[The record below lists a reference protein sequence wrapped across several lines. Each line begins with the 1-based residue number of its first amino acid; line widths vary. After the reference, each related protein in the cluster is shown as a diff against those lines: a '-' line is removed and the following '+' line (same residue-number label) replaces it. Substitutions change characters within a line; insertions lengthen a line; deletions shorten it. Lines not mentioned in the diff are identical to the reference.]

1 MNNILPHVVMWSNM
15 LMLQRL
21 SIVYGVC
28 VLKRKVVSNKMCT
41 FCYHQRSTPEPSRC
55 KGKGGDVC
63 VCVCMH
69 GRWAHVVLL
78 AWRSGH
84 VKPTPALC
92 VCSCMG
98 LVISVSQTLC
108 QLPQTAHNLYNYVH
122 VYAAAVYW
130 CTADW
135 LHGDG

>member
-21 SIVYGVC
+21 HCVWCVC

-41 FCYHQRSTPEPSRC
+41 FCYHQRSTLEPSRC

-63 VCVCMH
+63 VCVYAWKMGTC
-69 GRWAHVVLL
+69 GPSCLAFRSCEAYPCPVCVLL
-78 AWRSGH
+78 YGFSY
-84 VKPTPALC
+84 LC
-92 VCSCMG
+92 FPGILPIATNRTQPCICTMCM
-98 LVISVSQTLC
+98 
-108 QLPQTAHNLYNYVH
+108 QLQ
-122 VYAAAVYW
+122 
-130 CTADW
+130 CTGVPADW